1 MNGGSLFL
9 RNTRLNSSKTRIFYK
24 FNLFKNIEINHSK
37 FYCAKIKKSLV
48 KRSEF
53 TKKAIV
59 ILKRRLMKIRK
70 YLASKISPFRLFI
83 ISLAHMNKKHDH
95 KHRLSDCNLQFKI
108 RLMLESRSDLILKH
122 SAVDLIFYG
131 VMKNK

>member
-1 MNGGSLFL
+1 MSEN
-9 RNTRLNSSKTRIFYK
+9 K
-24 FNLFKNIEINHSK
+24 
-37 FYCAKIKKSLV
+37 KKSLV

-59 ILKRRLMKIRK
+59 ILKRRSMKMRK
-70 YLASKISPFRLFI
+70 RFASEISPLSLYI
-83 ISLAHMNKKHDH
+83 LTLAHMNKKHDH
-95 KHRLSDCNLQFKI
+95 KHRLSDCNLQLKI
-108 RLMLESRSDLILKH
+108 RLKLGSRSDLILKH